1 MACKFCPKIRKTD
14 WIFILVAALGF
25 YLVNKLGYAPQFT
38 PTSKLSRP
46 LPHPIEKPNN
56 MTEEERKKRFIELQK
71 ACLLHKDK
79 KACEEVFQ
87 IAFVIFALLGSL
99 QILYALFVCKR
110 AFLAVIFSAKIAL
123 KTPEIQALLS

>member
-14 WIFILVAALGF
+14 WIFILIAALGF

-71 ACLLHKDK
+71 ECLLHKDK
-79 KACEEVFQ
+79 KACEEVF
-87 IAFVIFALLGSL
+87 
-99 QILYALFVCKR
+99 
-110 AFLAVIFSAKIAL
+110 
-123 KTPEIQALLS
+123 

>member
-14 WIFILVAALGF
+14 WIFILIAALGF

-56 MTEEERKKRFIELQK
+56 MTEEERKKHFIELQK
-71 ACLLHKDK
+71 ECLLHKDK
-79 KACEEVFQ
+79 KACEEVF
-87 IAFVIFALLGSL
+87 
-99 QILYALFVCKR
+99 
-110 AFLAVIFSAKIAL
+110 
-123 KTPEIQALLS
+123 

>member
-14 WIFILVAALGF
+14 WIFILIAALGF
-25 YLVNKLGYAPQFT
+25 YAVNKLGYAPKFNT

-46 LPHPIEKPNN
+46 IEKPNH

-79 KACEEVFQ
+79 KACEEVF
-87 IAFVIFALLGSL
+87 
-99 QILYALFVCKR
+99 
-110 AFLAVIFSAKIAL
+110 
-123 KTPEIQALLS
+123 

>member
-25 YLVNKLGYAPQFT
+25 YLVNKLGDAPQFI
-38 PTSKLSRP
+38 PTSKPSR
-46 LPHPIEKPNN
+46 PIEKPNN

-79 KACEEVFQ
+79 KACEEVF
-87 IAFVIFALLGSL
+87 
-99 QILYALFVCKR
+99 
-110 AFLAVIFSAKIAL
+110 
-123 KTPEIQALLS
+123 

>member
-14 WIFILVAALGF
+14 WIFILIAALGF
-25 YLVNKLGYAPQFT
+25 YAVNKLGYAPKFNT

-46 LPHPIEKPNN
+46 ISRPLSRPIEKPNN

-79 KACEEVFQ
+79 KACEEVF
-87 IAFVIFALLGSL
+87 
-99 QILYALFVCKR
+99 
-110 AFLAVIFSAKIAL
+110 
-123 KTPEIQALLS
+123 

>member
-38 PTSKLSRP
+38 PTSKPSRP
-46 LPHPIEKPNN
+46 LSRPIEKPNN

-71 ACLLHKDK
+71 ECLLHKDK
-79 KACEEVFQ
+79 KACEEVF
-87 IAFVIFALLGSL
+87 
-99 QILYALFVCKR
+99 
-110 AFLAVIFSAKIAL
+110 
-123 KTPEIQALLS
+123 

>member
-14 WIFILVAALGF
+14 WIFILIAALGF
-25 YLVNKLGYAPQFT
+25 YAVNKLEYTPKFNT

-46 LPHPIEKPNN
+46 IKKPDN

-79 KACEEVFQ
+79 KACEEVF
-87 IAFVIFALLGSL
+87 
-99 QILYALFVCKR
+99 
-110 AFLAVIFSAKIAL
+110 
-123 KTPEIQALLS
+123 

>member
-38 PTSKLSRP
+38 PTSKPSHSLSR
-46 LPHPIEKPNN
+46 PIEKPDN
-56 MTEEERKKRFIELQK
+56 MTEEERKKRFMKLQK

-79 KACEEVFQ
+79 KACEEVF
-87 IAFVIFALLGSL
+87 
-99 QILYALFVCKR
+99 
-110 AFLAVIFSAKIAL
+110 
-123 KTPEIQALLS
+123 